1 MTKNTKSIEKLFA
14 IQYYDKNGK
23 LLINTYQEDISEEE
37 IRKKLQIKYGVL
49 SGEWIIEDFS
59 NSTVK

>member
-1 MTKNTKSIEKLFA
+1 MTENIKPIQKLFA

-23 LLINTYQEDISEEE
+23 RLINTYHEDINEEE
-37 IRKKLQIKYGVL
+37 IRKKLQIKFGVL

-59 NSTVK
+59 GR